1 MIDSGSKTYMMRPLT
16 WILNKQQFY
25 LLIIHPGARAI
36 GLLEAMS
43 TDTFIKI
50 NRPRIQNIDGNL
62 DEATITVL
70 TPEGKLAFYW
80 FEGGQVV
87 RSKTQEPVRW

>member
-1 MIDSGSKTYMMRPLT
+1 
-16 WILNKQQFY
+16 
-25 LLIIHPGARAI
+25 
-36 GLLEAMS
+36 MS

-50 NRPRIQNIDGNL
+50 NRSRIQNIDGNL

>member
-1 MIDSGSKTYMMRPLT
+1 MIDSGSKIYMMRPLT

-50 NRPRIQNIDGNL
+50 NRSRIQNIDGNL
-62 DEATITVL
+62 DEATITIL
-70 TPEGKLAFYW
+70 TPEGKLVFYF
-80 FEGGQVV
+80 FENGEVV
-87 RSKTQEPVRW
+87 GLQTKVQRW

>member
-1 MIDSGSKTYMMRPLT
+1 
-16 WILNKQQFY
+16 
-25 LLIIHPGARAI
+25 
-36 GLLEAMS
+36 MS
-43 TDTFIKI
+43 VDTFIKI

-80 FEGGQVV
+80 FENGVV
-87 RSKTQEPVRW
+87 VGSKTMEPVKW

>member
-1 MIDSGSKTYMMRPLT
+1 MT
-16 WILNKQQFY
+16 
-25 LLIIHPGARAI
+25 
-36 GLLEAMS
+36 

-50 NRPRIQNIDGNL
+50 NKTRIQNIDGNL

-80 FEGGQVV
+80 FEEGKML
-87 RSKTQEPVRW
+87 RSKTKVQGW